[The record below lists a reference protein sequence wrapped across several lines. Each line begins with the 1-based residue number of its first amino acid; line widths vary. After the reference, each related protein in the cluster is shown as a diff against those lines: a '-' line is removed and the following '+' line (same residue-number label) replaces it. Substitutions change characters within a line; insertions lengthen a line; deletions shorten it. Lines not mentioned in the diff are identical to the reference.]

1 MMAARSVSQTRLLRR
16 PRRIDLRALAGIFL
30 LLAATAGSIAF
41 WSASNDTRAVLIATR
56 DLPAGAT
63 LTTKDLAIAQ
73 IRADNA
79 IYQSAVPAGALEGLI
94 GKQLAEPVHGQQLLV
109 DAQVSQRPLLGPDQL
124 ALTIP
129 VTPETATGGLIR
141 PGDAVQVLLTANPG
155 KADSQ
160 TTVILPRVT
169 VYDAGYEVGS
179 RITSTVGASGTRDR
193 IAEQG
198 PLTWLTL
205 LVTQDQ
211 AVQLA
216 QAKWNGELDVAL
228 LPPAE

>member
-1 MMAARSVSQTRLLRR
+1 MATRSLSPSRVLRR
-16 PRRIDLRALAGIFL
+16 PRRIDLRAVIGVFL
-30 LLAATAGSIAF
+30 LLAATGGSIAF
-41 WSASNDTRAVLIATR
+41 WSASSDTQSVLVATR

-63 LTTKDLAIAQ
+63 LTTQDLAIAQ
-73 IRADNA
+73 IRADDT
-79 IYQSAVPAGALEGLI
+79 IYQTALPAGSLESLI
-94 GKQLAEPVHGQQLLV
+94 GKQLAEPVHGHQLLAR
-109 DAQVSQRPLLGPDQL
+109 AQVSNRPLLGADQL
-124 ALTIP
+124 AMTIP
-129 VTPETATGGLIR
+129 VKPETATGGVVR

-155 KADSQ
+155 KEDSR

-169 VYDAGYEVGS
+169 VYDAGHEAGS
-179 RITSTVGASGTRDR
+179 HITGTVGVGAGERV
-193 IAEQG
+193 AEQG

-228 LPPAE
+228 LPPAK